1 MSASPGPAMPA
12 SSLFGDPAAI
22 RCERAVAELRAGRP
36 VLLHDGQGQRL
47 AVIALDSATAS
58 SFAAFATAAQQRHY
72 LFLTATRARVLGV
85 EAAHGARLPLAG
97 IAFDALPSLGYL
109 REPGPMPD
117 GERDPT

>member
-1 MSASPGPAMPA
+1 MSASPGPAMSA

-58 SFAAFATAAQQRHY
+58 SFAAFATAARERHY
-72 LFLTATRARVLGV
+72 LFPVSYTPLRAHDTGRILVC
-85 EAAHGARLPLAG
+85 HLPL
-97 IAFDALPSLGYL
+97 
-109 REPGPMPD
+109 
-117 GERDPT
+117 

>member
-58 SFAAFATAAQQRHY
+58 SFAAFASAARERHY

-85 EAAHGARLPLAG
+85 EAVRNRKDRKNAV
-97 IAFDALPSLGYL
+97 
-109 REPGPMPD
+109 
-117 GERDPT
+117 

>member
-1 MSASPGPAMPA
+1 MPAASP
-12 SSLFGDPAAI
+12 LFGNPAAI

-58 SFAAFATAAQQRHY
+58 SFATFAGAARERHY

-85 EAAHGARLPLAG
+85 EAPEGARLPLAG
-97 IAFDALPSLGYL
+97 IAFDTLPSLGYL

-117 GERDPT
+117 